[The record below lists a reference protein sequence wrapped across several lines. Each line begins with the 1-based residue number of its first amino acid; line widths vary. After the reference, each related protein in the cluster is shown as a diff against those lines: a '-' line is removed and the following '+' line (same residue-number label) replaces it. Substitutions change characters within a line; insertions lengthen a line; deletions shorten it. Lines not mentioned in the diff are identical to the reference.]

1 MASSSYDSL
10 RAVIVEKREEILR
23 AWSASVRPQ
32 LDTPTLTS
40 GDLRDHL
47 PAFLDDLAVALTPGS
62 MFDGTLKP
70 AQHGRQRLVVGFDV
84 AAVVRDYGM
93 LGEAILNVADSVAY
107 WPTYHEHRILLR
119 ELSEAAQ
126 SAVTAYINR
135 RDAELDAATTRHI
148 AFVAHQLRN
157 PLSSARIALSLLSSS
172 TTTQLGTKQLHAL
185 QRSIA
190 LAADLI
196 DNVLVAERLDR
207 HVEVRAEV
215 LRLADVFEE
224 VRIDIAPHAEIR
236 GVTVSCEGDDSL
248 IFYAD
253 RRLLLSALENLA
265 HNAVK
270 FTKPGTRVVM
280 RARRL
285 ESKVIFEVQD
295 ECGGLPHGKAGELFQ
310 PFVQRGKDR
319 SGFGLGLAIA
329 KQAVEAHGGSIVALD
344 RPGSGCIFVIELPIG
359 AASPAND
366 GH

>member
-1 MASSSYDSL
+1 MSRYDSL
-10 RAVIVEKREEILR
+10 RTVIAEKREEILR

-32 LDTPTLTS
+32 LDTQALTS

-62 MFDGTLKP
+62 MFNGTLKP
-70 AQHGRQRLVVGFDV
+70 AQHGRQRLLVGFDV

-93 LGEAILNVADSVAY
+93 LGEAILSVADSVGY
-107 WPTYHEHRILLR
+107 WPTYHEHRILLS

-126 SAVTAYINR
+126 SAVTAYTTR
-135 RDAELDAATTRHI
+135 RDAELDAATTKHI

-157 PLSSARIALSLLSSS
+157 PLSSARISLSLLSNS
-172 TTTQLGTKQLHAL
+172 TSATQLGTKQLNAL

-190 LAADLI
+190 VACDLV

-215 LRLADVFEE
+215 LRLADIFEE
-224 VRIDIAPHAEIR
+224 VRADIAPHAEVR
-236 GVTVSCEGDDSL
+236 NVTVSCEGDNSS
-248 IFYAD
+248 IFFAD

-270 FTKPGTRVVM
+270 FTKPGTRVVL
-280 RARRL
+280 RAHRL
-285 ESKVIFEVQD
+285 ESKMIFEIEDQ
-295 ECGGLPHGKAGELFQ
+295 CGGLPLGRAGELFQ
-310 PFVQRGKDR
+310 PFVQRSADR

-344 RPGSGCIFVIELPIG
+344 RPGSGCVFVIELPIG
-359 AASPAND
+359 VAGPAND